1 MTKILNINAT
11 KSVGKNASLELEN
24 EDLISSVNTI
34 LSFTPIPQLFHGYPE
49 PELSNTT
56 LSADWLYC
64 LDSTNDTRLP
74 TNLRILL
81 IADPYIGHCKSCN
94 QSTQNHTPHSVLM

>member
-11 KSVGKNASLELEN
+11 KSVGKNASLELEK

-34 LSFTPIPQLFHGYPE
+34 LSFTPILQLFHGYPE

-56 LSADWLYC
+56 YLQTGFTVLIP
-64 LDSTNDTRLP
+64 LM
-74 TNLRILL
+74 ILAFQL
-81 IADPYIGHCKSCN
+81 ICVFS
-94 QSTQNHTPHSVLM
+94 